1 MKFSEFNFQDS
12 LQDGINAMGYE
23 NATPIQEL
31 AIPIVLKGKD
41 IIGCAQ
47 TGTGKTAAF
56 LLPVIEYILKNKT
69 KGVAALV
76 IVPTRELAIQIDQQV
91 EGLGYFTG
99 VGSMA
104 IYGGGDGSSFE
115 LEKQALSGGA
125 EIIIATP
132 GRLISHLNMGYVK
145 FDTAQFLILDE
156 ADRMLDMG
164 FYEDLVKIV
173 NHMPEKRKN
182 LLFSATMPPK
192 IRKLAN
198 TILKNPEEVNIAIS
212 KPAAGVVQGAFMVYD
227 SQKIG
232 LIAHL
237 LTAKEMESVIVFCS
251 TKKDVT
257 LVTAALK
264 HKKLS
269 VEGISS
275 DLDQTER
282 EKILRLFKNKQVKV
296 LVATNIMA
304 RGIDIDSIELVI
316 NYDVP
321 KDAEE
326 YVHRVGR
333 TARANTQGIAFTL
346 ITEKDQYEFGQI
358 EQLIET
364 EVRKLPVP
372 AVLGDTPTYSPKTA
386 SKGGGRGKRFVKKR
400 K

>member
-1 MKFSEFNFQDS
+1 LKFKEFNFQDS
-12 LQDGINAMGYE
+12 LQEGISAMGYE

-56 LLPVIEYILKNKT
+56 LLPVIEHILKNKT
-69 KGVAALV
+69 KGVAVLV

-115 LEKQALSGGA
+115 QEKLALSGGA

-145 FDTAQFLILDE
+145 FNTVKFLVLDE

-164 FYEDLVKIV
+164 FYDDLVKIV
-173 NHMPEKRKN
+173 NHLPEKRNN

-198 TILKNPEEVNIAIS
+198 TILTDPEEVNIAIS
-212 KPAAGVVQGAFMVYD
+212 KPAAGVVQAAFMVYD

-237 LTAKEMESVIVFCS
+237 LTAREMESVIVFCS

-264 HKKLS
+264 HKNLS

-275 DLDQTER
+275 DLDQSDR
-282 EKILRLFKNKQVKV
+282 EKILRLYKNKQVKV

-333 TARANTQGIAFTL
+333 TARANSQGIAFTL

-372 AVLGDTPTYSPKTA
+372 EKFGETPSYSPKTA
-386 SKGGGRGKRFVKKR
+386 SKGGRGRKFVKR
-400 K
+400 KK

>member
-12 LQDGINAMGYE
+12 LQEGISAMGYE
-23 NATPIQEL
+23 DATPIQEL
-31 AIPIVLKGKD
+31 AIPIVLSGKD

-56 LLPVIEYILKNKT
+56 LLPVIEQILKSKI

-173 NHMPEKRKN
+173 NHMPEKRNN

-198 TILKNPEEVNIAIS
+198 TILNNPEEVNIAIS

-237 LTAKEMESVIVFCS
+237 LTAKKMESVIVFCS

-257 LVTAALK
+257 LVSAALK

-282 EKILRLFKNKQVKV
+282 EKILRLYKNKQVKI

-321 KDAEE
+321 RDAEE

-358 EQLIET
+358 EELIET
-364 EVRKLPVP
+364 NVRKLPVP
-372 AVLGDTPTYSPKTA
+372 AKFGETPTYSPKSA
-386 SKGGGRGKRFVKKR
+386 SKGGRGKKFVKRR

>member
-1 MKFSEFNFQDS
+1 MNFKDFDFIDS
-12 LQDGINAMGYE
+12 LQEGIRAMGFE
-23 NATPIQEL
+23 TATPIQEK
-31 AIPIVLKGKD
+31 AIPIVLQGHD
-41 IIGCAQ
+41 LIGCAQ

-56 LLPVIEYILKNKT
+56 LLPVIEQILSKKIQ
-69 KGVAALV
+69 GVAALI
-76 IVPTRELAIQIDQQV
+76 IVPTRELAMQIDQQV

-104 IYGGGDGSSFE
+104 IYGGGDGSGFE
-115 LEKQALSGGA
+115 QEKLALGGNA

-145 FDTAQFLILDE
+145 FNTVQYLVLDE

-164 FYEDLVKIV
+164 FYDDLIKIV
-173 NHMPEKRKN
+173 NHLPEKRNN

-198 TILKNPEEVNIAIS
+198 TILSNPKEVNIAIS
-212 KPAAGVVQGAFMVYD
+212 KPAEGVVQAAFMVYD

-232 LIAHL
+232 LITHL
-237 LTAKEMESVIVFCS
+237 LSARELDSVIIFCS

-257 LVTAALK
+257 QVTAALK

-269 VEGISS
+269 VAGISS
-275 DLDQTER
+275 DLDQPER
-282 EKILRLFKNKQVKV
+282 EKILRAYKNRQVKV

-321 KDAEE
+321 RDAEE

-346 ITEKDQYEFGQI
+346 ITEKDQLEFSEI
-358 EQLIET
+358 ESLIET
-364 EVRKLPVP
+364 EIRKIPIP
-372 AVLGDTPTYSPKTA
+372 AHLGEAPQYAPRNNNKT
-386 SKGGGRGKRFVKKR
+386 GRSRKFIKR
-400 K
+400 KK

>member
-1 MKFSEFNFQDS
+1 
-12 LQDGINAMGYE
+12 MGYE

-41 IIGCAQ
+41 MIGCAQ

-56 LLPVIEYILKNKT
+56 LLPVIQQILKNKT
-69 KGVAALV
+69 KGVAALI

-115 LEKQALSGGA
+115 QEKQALSGGA

-145 FDTAQFLILDE
+145 FDTVQFLILDE

-173 NHMPEKRKN
+173 NHIPEKRNN

-198 TILKNPEEVNIAIS
+198 TILNDPEEINIAIS
-212 KPAAGVVQGAFMVYD
+212 KPAEGVVQAAFMVHD

-237 LTAKEMESVIVFCS
+237 LGARELNSVIVFCS

-275 DLDQTER
+275 DLEQTDR
-282 EKILRLFKNKQVKV
+282 EKILRLYKNRQVKI

-321 KDAEE
+321 RDAEE

-346 ITEKDQYEFGQI
+346 ITEKDQYEFSQI
-358 EQLIET
+358 EALIET
-364 EVRKLPVP
+364 DVRKLPVP
-372 AVLGDTPTYSPKTA
+372 AKLGESPVYSPK
-386 SKGGGRGKRFVKKR
+386 SSGNNGRNKRFTRRKK
-400 K
+400 

>member
-12 LQDGINAMGYE
+12 LQEGINAMGYE

-115 LEKQALSGGA
+115 QEKQALSGGA

-198 TILKNPEEVNIAIS
+198 TILTDPEEVNIAIS
-212 KPAAGVVQGAFMVYD
+212 KPASGVVQGAFMVYD

-275 DLDQTER
+275 DLDQSER
-282 EKILRLFKNKQVKV
+282 EKILRAYKNKQVKV

-372 AVLGDTPTYSPKTA
+372 SVFGETPTYSPK
-386 SKGGGRGKRFVKKR
+386 SKKN
-400 K
+400 

>member
-1 MKFSEFNFQDS
+1 
-12 LQDGINAMGYE
+12 MGYE
-23 NATPIQEL
+23 TATPIQQM

-56 LLPVIEYILKNKT
+56 LLPVIEHILANKV
-69 KGVAALV
+69 KGVAALI

-104 IYGGGDGSSFE
+104 IYGGGDGTSFE
-115 LEKQALSGGA
+115 QEKQALSGGA

-132 GRLISHLNMGYVK
+132 GRLISHLIMGYVK
-145 FDTAQFLILDE
+145 FDTVTHLVLDE

-164 FYEDLVKIV
+164 FSEDIDKIV
-173 NHMPEKRKN
+173 SYLPVKRNN

-198 TILKNPEEVNIAIS
+198 AILKDPEEINIALS
-212 KPAAGVVQGAFMVYD
+212 KPAEGVVQGAFMVYD
-227 SQKIG
+227 TQKIN

-237 LTAKEMESVIVFCS
+237 LGARKLDSVIVFCS

-257 LVTAALK
+257 AVTAGLK
-264 HKKLS
+264 NKKIQA
-269 VEGISS
+269 EGISS
-275 DLDQTER
+275 DLEQIDR
-282 EKILRLFKNKQVKV
+282 EKILRLYKNKQVQV

-358 EQLIET
+358 EQLIEM
-364 EVRKLPVP
+364 EIRKLPVP
-372 AVLGDTPTYSPKTA
+372 SKFGETPTYSPNTRSA
-386 SKGGGRGKRFVKKR
+386 SGKNKRYTKR
-400 K
+400 KK

>member
-1 MKFSEFNFQDS
+1 
-12 LQDGINAMGYE
+12 MGYE
-23 NATPIQEL
+23 EATPIQEL

-56 LLPVIEYILKNKT
+56 LLPVIEHILKDKI
-69 KGVAALV
+69 KGVSTLV

-115 LEKQALSGGA
+115 QEKQALSGGA

-132 GRLISHLNMGYVK
+132 GRLISHLIMGYVNFK
-145 FDTAQFLILDE
+145 TVQHLVLDE

-164 FYEDLVKIV
+164 FSEDIDKIV
-173 NHMPEKRKN
+173 SYLPKKRNN

-198 TILKNPEEVNIAIS
+198 AILNDPEEVNIAIS
-212 KPAAGVVQGAFMVYD
+212 KPAEGVIQGAFMVYD
-227 SQKIG
+227 TQKIA
-232 LIAHL
+232 LITHL
-237 LTAKEMESVIVFCS
+237 LGARKLESVIVFCS

-257 LVTAALK
+257 SVTAGLK
-264 HKKLS
+264 HKKIQ

-275 DLDQTER
+275 DLDQPER
-282 EKILRLFKNKQVKV
+282 EKILRLFKNKQVQV

-321 KDAEE
+321 RDAEE

-346 ITEKDQYEFGQI
+346 ITENDQYEFGQI
-358 EQLIET
+358 EKLIET

-372 AVLGDTPTYSPKTA
+372 SSLGETPTYSPNSTR
-386 SKGGGRGKRFVKKR
+386 KGGYKKFNKKR

>member
-1 MKFSEFNFQDS
+1 
-12 LQDGINAMGYE
+12 MGYE

-56 LLPVIEYILKNKT
+56 LLPVIEHILKNNV
-69 KGVAALV
+69 KGVSALV

-115 LEKQALSGGA
+115 QEKQALSGGA
-125 EIIIATP
+125 GIIIATP
-132 GRLISHLNMGYVK
+132 GRLISHLIMGYVK
-145 FDTAQFLILDE
+145 FDTVQHLILDE

-164 FYEDLVKIV
+164 FSEDIDKIV
-173 NHMPEKRKN
+173 SYLPKKRSN

-198 TILKNPEEVNIAIS
+198 SILDNPEEVNIAIS
-212 KPAAGVVQGAFMVYD
+212 KPASGVIQGAFMVYD
-227 SQKIG
+227 TQKIG

-237 LTAKEMESVIVFCS
+237 LGAKEMDSVIIFCS

-257 LVTAALK
+257 SVTAGLK
-264 HKKLS
+264 HKKIQA
-269 VEGISS
+269 EGISS
-275 DLDQTER
+275 DLDQPER
-282 EKILRLFKNKQVKV
+282 EKILRLYKNKQVKV

-321 KDAEE
+321 RDAEE

-346 ITEKDQYEFGQI
+346 ITEKDQYDFGQI
-358 EQLIET
+358 EKLIET

-372 AVLGDTPTYSPKTA
+372 SKLGDTPIYAPNATKKTGNR
-386 SKGGGRGKRFVKKR
+386 KTVKRR
-400 K
+400 R

>member
-1 MKFSEFNFQDS
+1 LKFSEFNFQDS
-12 LQDGINAMGYE
+12 LQEGINAMGYE

-115 LEKQALSGGA
+115 QEKQALSGGA

-198 TILKNPEEVNIAIS
+198 TILTDPEEVNIAIS
-212 KPAAGVVQGAFMVYD
+212 KPASGVVQGAFMVYD

-275 DLDQTER
+275 DLDQSER
-282 EKILRLFKNKQVKV
+282 EKILRAYKNKQVKV

-372 AVLGDTPTYSPKTA
+372 SVFGETPTYSPK
-386 SKGGGRGKRFVKKR
+386 SKKNGGYKQFSKRR

>member
-1 MKFSEFNFQDS
+1 
-12 LQDGINAMGYE
+12 MGYE
-23 NATPIQEL
+23 EATPIQAL
-31 AIPIVLKGKD
+31 AIPIVLDGKD

-56 LLPVIEYILKNKT
+56 LLPVIEQILRNKT
-69 KGVAALV
+69 KGVSVLV

-115 LEKQALSGGA
+115 QEKQALSGGA

-132 GRLISHLNMGYVK
+132 GRLISHLIMGYVK
-145 FDTAQFLILDE
+145 FDTVHHLVLDE

-164 FYEDLVKIV
+164 FSEDIDKIV
-173 NHMPEKRKN
+173 SYLPEKRNN

-198 TILKNPEEVNIAIS
+198 AILTDPEEVNIAIS
-212 KPAAGVVQGAFMVYD
+212 KPAEGVVQGAFMVYD

-232 LIAHL
+232 LITHL
-237 LTAKEMESVIVFCS
+237 LGARKLDSVIVFCS

-257 LVTAALK
+257 SVTAGLK
-264 HKKLS
+264 HKKIQ

-275 DLDQTER
+275 DLDQPER
-282 EKILRLFKNKQVKV
+282 EKILRAYKNKQVQV

-358 EQLIET
+358 EKLIET

-372 AVLGDTPTYSPKTA
+372 TKLGDTPVYSPNTIR
-386 SKGGGRGKRFVKKR
+386 KGGNRKFSNKKR

>member
-1 MKFSEFNFQDS
+1 
-12 LQDGINAMGYE
+12 MGYE
-23 NATPIQEL
+23 EATPIQEL
-31 AIPIVLKGKD
+31 AIPIVLKGQD

-56 LLPVIEYILKNKT
+56 LLPVIEYILKNKI

-115 LEKQALSGGA
+115 QEKQALSGGA
-125 EIIIATP
+125 ELIIATP
-132 GRLISHLNMGYVK
+132 GRLISHLNMGYVQFK
-145 FDTAQFLILDE
+145 TVQFLVLDE

-173 NHMPEKRKN
+173 NHLPEKRKN

-198 TILKNPEEVNIAIS
+198 SILTNPAEVNIAMS
-212 KPAAGVVQGAFMVYD
+212 KPAEGVVQGAFMVYD

-237 LTAKEMESVIVFCS
+237 LTAREMESVIVFCS

-264 HKKLS
+264 HKKIS

-282 EKILRLFKNKQVKV
+282 EKILRLYKNKQVKV

-358 EQLIET
+358 EELIET

-372 AVLGDTPTYSPKTA
+372 AKFGETPIYDPKSA
-386 SKGGGRGKRFVKKR
+386 PKGGRGKRFVKR
-400 K
+400 KK

>member
-1 MKFSEFNFQDS
+1 LKFKEFNFQDS
-12 LQDGINAMGYE
+12 LQEGISAMGYE

-31 AIPIVLKGKD
+31 AIPIVLAGKD

-56 LLPVIEYILKNKT
+56 LLPVIEHILKNKT
-69 KGVAALV
+69 KGVSALV

-115 LEKQALSGGA
+115 QEKQALSGGA

-132 GRLISHLNMGYVK
+132 GRLISHLIMGYVK
-145 FDTAQFLILDE
+145 FDTVQHLVLDE

-173 NHMPEKRKN
+173 SYVPEKRKN

-198 TILKNPEEVNIAIS
+198 SILNEPEEVNIAIS
-212 KPAAGVVQGAFMVYD
+212 KPAEGVVQGAFMLYD
-227 SQKIG
+227 TQKIG

-237 LTAKEMESVIVFCS
+237 LGARKLESVIIFCS

-257 LVTAALK
+257 SVTAALK
-264 HKKLS
+264 HQKLL

-275 DLDQTER
+275 DLDQPER
-282 EKILRLFKNKQVKV
+282 EKILRLYKNKQVKI

-321 KDAEE
+321 RDAEE

-346 ITEKDQYEFGQI
+346 ITENDQYEFGQI
-358 EQLIET
+358 EKLIET

-372 AVLGDTPTYSPKTA
+372 SKLGETPVYSPNSR
-386 SKGGGRGKRFVKKR
+386 SKGRTKKSS
-400 K
+400 KKKK

>member
-12 LQDGINAMGYE
+12 LQEGISAMGYE

-41 IIGCAQ
+41 MIGCAQ

-56 LLPVIEYILKNKT
+56 LLPVIQQILKNKI
-69 KGVAALV
+69 KGVAALI

-115 LEKQALSGGA
+115 QEKQALSGGA
-125 EIIIATP
+125 ELIIATP

-145 FDTAQFLILDE
+145 FETVQFLILDE

-173 NHMPEKRKN
+173 NHIPEKRNN

-198 TILKNPEEVNIAIS
+198 TILTDPEEVNIAIS
-212 KPAAGVVQGAFMVYD
+212 KPAEGVVQAAFMVHD

-232 LIAHL
+232 LISHL
-237 LTAKEMESVIVFCS
+237 LGARELDSVIVFCS

-257 LVTAALK
+257 LVAAALK

-275 DLDQTER
+275 DLEQTER
-282 EKILRLFKNKQVKV
+282 EKILRLYKNRQVKI

-321 KDAEE
+321 RDAEE

-346 ITEKDQYEFGQI
+346 ITEKDQYEFSQI
-358 EQLIET
+358 EALIET
-364 EVRKLPVP
+364 DIRKLPVP
-372 AVLGDTPTYSPKTA
+372 EKLGESPVYA
-386 SKGGGRGKRFVKKR
+386 PNSSSNKGRNKRFTKR
-400 K
+400 KK